1 MISLRN
7 RANMSPSGN
16 EGIHEEPE
24 RFTFDGRTA
33 RVATA
38 AGSAQMVIDYF
49 KSWLPTASNKLHQLL
64 KMAAVESEQR
74 QLAMLKKE
82 RETEELNLKT
92 NNNLHV

>member
-1 MISLRN
+1 
-7 RANMSPSGN
+7 MSPSGN